1 METEISVMKSSMMLD
16 EVSKGETAQIAKLFP
31 MNVWNLD
38 KGLKHLGFHINP
50 NNYRCEDWM
59 WLYNKIEAR
68 VSLWFKIWLPRGGKP
83 ALFKP
88 SYLLDGHLPCP

>member
-1 METEISVMKSSMMLD
+1 MGTEMNAMKSSTMLD
-16 EVSKGETAQIAKLFP
+16 EVSKGEKAQIVKLFP

-38 KGLKHLGFHINP
+38 KGLKRLGSNINP

-83 ALFKP
+83 ALFKVVLQ
-88 SYLLDGHLPCP
+88 SLHIY